1 MNEKLPFD
9 TLLETPLSMLHSH
22 PDHPFVVRNDEEMHT
37 LAQSIEE
44 YGVLDPLLVRPRPE
58 GGYQIISGHRRRLG
72 SELAGKQTAPIIIR
86 DMDDNAAII
95 AMVDSNMQRENIL
108 PSERAKAYKLKMDAL
123 KRQGMRTDLT
133 SCQVGTK
140 SRERSDEKIAE
151 QADHSARTVQ
161 RIIRLTELV
170 PPLQNMVDDS
180 KLGITPAAELSYLS
194 KAEQELLVL
203 TIESEQSVPS
213 LSQAQRMKKLSQ
225 DNTLNEDSM
234 LTIMLESKKDTERI
248 VLSGDILR
256 RYFPKSYSPKQ
267 IENTIIKLLESWVR
281 KRQQERSR

>member
-22 PDHPFVVRNDEEMHT
+22 PDHPFVVRNDEEMQT

-108 PSERAKAYKLKMDAL
+108 PSERAKAYKLKMDAI
-123 KRQGMRTDLT
+123 KRQGMRTDMT
-133 SCQVGTK
+133 SSQDGTK
-140 SRERSDEKIAE
+140 LRYRSDEKIAE
-151 QADHSARTVQ
+151 QAEQSARTVQ
-161 RIIRLTELV
+161 RMIRLTELV

-234 LTIMLESKKDTERI
+234 LTIMLESKKDTERVI
-248 VLSGDILR
+248 LSGDMLR
-256 RYFPKSYSPKQ
+256 KYFPKSYSPKQ

>member
-22 PDHPFVVRNDEEMHT
+22 PDHPFVVRNDEEMQT

-108 PSERAKAYKLKMDAL
+108 PSERAKAYKLKMDAI
-123 KRQGMRTDLT
+123 KRQGMRTDMT
-133 SCQVGTK
+133 SSQDGTK
-140 SRERSDEKIAE
+140 LRYRSDEKIAE

-234 LTIMLESKKDTERI
+234 LTIMLESKKDTERVI
-248 VLSGDILR
+248 LSGDMLR
-256 RYFPKSYSPKQ
+256 KYFPKSYSPKQ

>member
-108 PSERAKAYKLKMDAL
+108 PSERAKAYKLKMDAI

-133 SCQVGTK
+133 SSQDGTK
-140 SRERSDEKIAE
+140 LRYRSDEKIAE
-151 QADHSARTVQ
+151 QAEQSARTVQ
-161 RIIRLTELV
+161 RMIRLTELV

-234 LTIMLESKKDTERI
+234 LTIMLESKKDTERVI
-248 VLSGDILR
+248 LSGDMLR
-256 RYFPKSYSPKQ
+256 KYFPKSYSPKQ

>member
-58 GGYQIISGHRRRLG
+58 GEYQIISGHRRRLG

-108 PSERAKAYKLKMDAL
+108 PSERAKAYKLKMDAI
-123 KRQGMRTDLT
+123 KRQGARTDLT
-133 SCQVGTK
+133 SCQLGTK

-234 LTIMLESKKDTERI
+234 LTIMLESKKDTERVI
-248 VLSGDILR
+248 LSGDMLR
-256 RYFPKSYSPKQ
+256 KYFPKSYSPKQ

>member
-1 MNEKLPFD
+1 M
-9 TLLETPLSMLHSH
+9 
-22 PDHPFVVRNDEEMHT
+22 
-37 LAQSIEE
+37 AQSIEE

-234 LTIMLESKKDTERI
+234 LTIMLESKKDTERVI
-248 VLSGDILR
+248 LSGDMLR
-256 RYFPKSYSPKQ
+256 KYFPKSYSPKQ

>member
-22 PDHPFVVRNDEEMHT
+22 PDHPFVVRNDEEMQT

-234 LTIMLESKKDTERI
+234 LTIMLESKKDTERVI
-248 VLSGDILR
+248 LSGDMLR
-256 RYFPKSYSPKQ
+256 KYFPKSYSPKQ

>member
-194 KAEQELLVL
+194 KAEQALLVL

-234 LTIMLESKKDTERI
+234 LTIMLESKKDTERVI
-248 VLSGDILR
+248 LSGDMLR
-256 RYFPKSYSPKQ
+256 KYFPKSYSPKQ

>member
-234 LTIMLESKKDTERI
+234 LTIMLESKKDTERVI
-248 VLSGDILR
+248 LSGDMLR
-256 RYFPKSYSPKQ
+256 KYFPKSYSPKQ

>member
-108 PSERAKAYKLKMDAL
+108 PSERAKAYKLKMDAI
-123 KRQGMRTDLT
+123 KRQGARTDLT
-133 SCQVGTK
+133 SCQLGTK

-234 LTIMLESKKDTERI
+234 LTIMLESKKDTERVI
-248 VLSGDILR
+248 LSGDMLR
-256 RYFPKSYSPKQ
+256 KYFPKSYSPKQ

>member
-58 GGYQIISGHRRRLG
+58 GEYQIISGHRRRLG
-72 SELAGKQTAPIIIR
+72 SELAGKLTAPIIIR

-108 PSERAKAYKLKMDAL
+108 PSERAKAYKLKMDAI
-123 KRQGMRTDLT
+123 KRQGARTDLT
-133 SCQVGTK
+133 SCQLGTK

-151 QADHSARTVQ
+151 QADHSARTIQ
-161 RIIRLTELV
+161 RMIRLTELV
-170 PPLQNMVDDS
+170 PSLQNMVDDS